1 MTPASRRPGAKH
13 EMERSSRVG
22 WLLTIAI
29 SLLLSARAV
38 AGDTSQADAEAAAKR
53 FCKAN
58 LGSGGFSYDEFEGAT
73 RERIKP
79 LVSKLLLRTLDS
91 VHDCGR
97 DWLRRQPAGST
108 DKPPFVDC
116 CVFSASADWP
126 PTSFV
131 LKSSRLQSDGRWRTT
146 VEYAYDSS
154 REHARWPVAVYVVK
168 EAGRY
173 VVDDFE
179 GGLGGPEASH
189 WFVLDD
195 IPSCKD
201 GKWVE

>member
-1 MTPASRRPGAKH
+1 
-13 EMERSSRVG
+13 MERSSRAG
-22 WLLTIAI
+22 WLRAIAI

-38 AGDTSQADAEAAAKR
+38 AGNTLQVDAEAAARR

-58 LGSGGFSYDEFEGAT
+58 LGSGGFSYDAFEGGT

-79 LVSKLLLRTLDS
+79 LVSEHLLRTLDS
-91 VHDCGR
+91 MHDCGR
-97 DWLRRQPAGST
+97 DWVRRQPAGST

-116 CVFSASADWP
+116 CVFTASVDYS
-126 PTSFV
+126 PTSFM
-131 LKSSRLQSDGRWRTT
+131 LKSSRLQPDGRWRIT

-154 REHARWPVAVYVVK
+154 REHGRWLVAVYIVK

-179 GGLGGPEASH
+179 GGLAACG
-189 WFVLDD
+189 
-195 IPSCKD
+195 
-201 GKWVE
+201 